1 MDKETLLSALE
12 KVKFPGFSRDI
23 VSFGLVR
30 EASCENG
37 VAAVT
42 LELTSS
48 DSTIPAQL
56 KKEAEEALSSI
67 DEVSQVQVNVVVKK
81 DQGSSSNQ
89 SSSANEGDG
98 VSNRPL
104 PEVKYI
110 VAIASGKGGVG
121 KSTVTVNL
129 ACAFEKL
136 LREKNES
143 YNGVGIMDCDVYG
156 PSPC

>member
-1 MDKETLLSALE
+1 MNKEILLSALE
-12 KVKFPGFSRDI
+12 KVKYPGFSRDI

-37 VAAVT
+37 VASVT

-56 KKEAEEALSSI
+56 KKEAEGALGSV
-67 DEVSQVQVNVVVKK
+67 DGVEEVQVSAVVKK
-81 DQGSSSNQ
+81 SQGSSSNQ
-89 SSSANEGDG
+89 SSNTDGSGG

-121 KSTVTVNL
+121 KSTVAVN
-129 ACAFEKL
+129 
-136 LREKNES
+136 
-143 YNGVGIMDCDVYG
+143 
-156 PSPC
+156 